1 MTSYYYK
8 QKVQAVVQISDLSK
22 VMKCVDFNCTLIKAL
37 SLFVNH
43 FAHLI
48 IIFAVSKMSLTYKT

>member
-8 QKVQAVVQISDLSK
+8 QKVEALVQISDLSK
-22 VMKCVDFNCTLIKAL
+22 LMKCVDFNCTLIKAL
-37 SLFVNH
+37 SVLANH

-48 IIFAVSKMSLTYKT
+48 MFAVSRMSLKYKT